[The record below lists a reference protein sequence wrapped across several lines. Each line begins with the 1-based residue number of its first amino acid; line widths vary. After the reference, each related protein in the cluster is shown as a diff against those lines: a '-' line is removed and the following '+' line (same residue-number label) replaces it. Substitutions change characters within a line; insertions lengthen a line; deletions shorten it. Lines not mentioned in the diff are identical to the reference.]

1 MLNQDQQHYSPYTIN
16 LFIYQMKTIEYISS
30 LRIPDKLL
38 EDGIPDKFLVSNA
51 CNRDGVVLVGIGL
64 D

>member
-1 MLNQDQQHYSPYTIN
+1 
-16 LFIYQMKTIEYISS
+16 MKTIEYISS

-51 CNRDGVVLVGIGL
+51 CNRDGVVLVGTGL